1 MNKHHVAIVF
11 VFIMMSMNLCSYAKE
26 DGKRDGINKEF
37 YFEHYQS
44 FEKYILG
51 KRKEVNLRKVVGD
64 SLVKTGAR
72 ISGYDEFAIQFL
84 PLSYSLFDRD
94 EDDFKK
100 ILQNIGSDK
109 CIDSVNVLLERCR
122 EKPGDLNW
130 IVRVTYQEGKRL
142 EEKKLKETGQVA
154 SKEEKDTFVAIGF
167 LVRYLIKNKLFF

>member
-1 MNKHHVAIVF
+1 MNI
-11 VFIMMSMNLCSYAKE
+11 CSYAKE
-26 DGKRDGINKEF
+26 DGKRDAINKEF
-37 YFEHYQS
+37 YFNHYQS
-44 FEKYILG
+44 FEKYIFG
-51 KRKEVNLRKVVGD
+51 KRKEVNLRKIPGVGV
-64 SLVKTGAR
+64 SLVKAGAR
-72 ISGYDEFAIQFL
+72 ASGYDDFAIQFL

-94 EDDFKK
+94 EDDFKE

-142 EEKKLKETGQVA
+142 EEEKLKKTGRAATDQ
-154 SKEEKDTFVAIGF
+154 EKDTFVAIGF